1 MNSNTFERVDTQVHF
16 LKPIL
21 YSEYGELKKKR
32 SPSWLRAGIE
42 ERMAQI
48 KAGEI
53 NESYELIG

>member
-32 SPSWLRAGIE
+32 SLSWLRAGLRKE
-42 ERMAQI
+42 WLRLRLGKLM
-48 KAGEI
+48 KAM
-53 NESYELIG
+53 N

>member
-16 LKPIL
+16 LKPIF
-21 YSEYGELKKKR
+21 YSEYGELKKKEVAELVKSR
-32 SPSWLRAGIE
+32 IE

-48 KAGEI
+48 KAGKI